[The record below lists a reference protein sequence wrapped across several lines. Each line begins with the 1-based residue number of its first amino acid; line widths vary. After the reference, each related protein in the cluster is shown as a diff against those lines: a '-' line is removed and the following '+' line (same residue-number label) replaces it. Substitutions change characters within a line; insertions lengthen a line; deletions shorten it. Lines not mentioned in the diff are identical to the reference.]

1 MRTAGVRAGLVLL
14 LAACAG
20 GEDGDEGATP
30 TGASPEP
37 APTTPGFAFT
47 GVDVAEGQPIDPLH
61 TCDGD
66 NHSPALAWQDV
77 PEGTAELALIVD
89 DPDAPGGTFT
99 HWVVYAI
106 PADYTGLDRGVP
118 PGPVVSGAISLKQGP
133 NDGSDLPGYTGPCPP
148 GGETHDYVFTLY
160 ALDAET
166 GLEGGASVDDLRAAM
181 EGHVLGE
188 AVLTA
193 PYSRSSR

>member
-1 MRTAGVRAGLVLL
+1 MRVLAALL
-14 LAACAG
+14 LALAALAG
-20 GEDGDEGATP
+20 CGGDDDETPTSAAP
-30 TGASPEP
+30 TGASSEP
-37 APTTPGFAFT
+37 APQGFAFT
-47 GVDVAEGQPIDPLH
+47 GVDVGEGEPIDPLH
-61 TCDGD
+61 TCDG
-66 NHSPALAWQDV
+66 NNLAPALTWQGV

-106 PADYTGLDRGVP
+106 PADYTGLERGVP

-133 NDGSDLPGYTGPCPP
+133 NDGSDVPGYTGPCPP

-166 GLEGGASVDDLRAAM
+166 GLDGGASIDDLRAAM

-188 AVLTA
+188 AALTVLR
-193 PYSRSSR
+193 YSR